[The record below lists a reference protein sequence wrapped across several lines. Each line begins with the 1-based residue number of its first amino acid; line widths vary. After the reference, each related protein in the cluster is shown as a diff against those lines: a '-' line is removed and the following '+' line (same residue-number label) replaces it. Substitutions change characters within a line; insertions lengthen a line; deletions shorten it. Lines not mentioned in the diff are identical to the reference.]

1 MITLR
6 GKCEMTIEE
15 IKQRTAE
22 TLASSDAMILKM
34 KIAIEE
40 TRRIING

>member
-1 MITLR
+1 
-6 GKCEMTIEE
+6 MTIEE